1 MSSATCFGRSQ
12 NISMRPIHNNAV
24 IAFTME
30 TDQWLPIPGAS
41 FRMGFYS
48 TCKLSGNFN
57 WLLYS
62 SVCHNF
68 TEWEWEQF
76 QAVAKVNYFQMKF
89 WRKKFCGRLFPCRW
103 SWSTT
108 LRFTLFLC
116 NNFPIWFR
124 PITFP
129 FKPSCLYHWKKVI
142 RSVWT

>member
-30 TDQWLPIPGAS
+30 TNQWLPIPGAS

-89 WRKKFCGRLFPCRW
+89 WRKQILWQAFSLQVILIYHSKIYTFPLQQFPNLIQ
-103 SWSTT
+103 T
-108 LRFTLFLC
+108 
-116 NNFPIWFR
+116 NNFSFQ
-124 PITFP
+124 TQF
-129 FKPSCLYHWKKVI
+129 S
-142 RSVWT
+142 